1 MDLDQIVENA
11 YFESV
16 SGVRTGDTKTECREL
31 RRYIRDAREIIIPNH
46 SDAKV
51 IAINEVLEEFGL
63 SKAKH
68 LQIHTDACDVS
79 RMPAITKAIMA
90 LDICSCDLVIA
101 RGRLGIPGSGSML
114 VILDKK
120 GRILTASLSPPHIIH
135 GKVISEAV
143 RCEMTNALERIGF
156 HKSMEKDEC

>member
-1 MDLDQIVENA
+1 MDLEQIVENA
-11 YFESV
+11 YYESIT
-16 SGVRTGDTKTECREL
+16 GVRTGDTKIECREL

-51 IAINEVLEEFGL
+51 VAINEVLEEFGL
-63 SKAKH
+63 IKAKH

-79 RMPAITKAIMA
+79 RMPAITKALMA
-90 LDICSCDLVIA
+90 LDSCPCDLVIA

-120 GRILTASLSPPHIIH
+120 GRLLTASLSPPHIIH
-135 GKVISEAV
+135 GKAVSDAV
-143 RCEMTNALERIGF
+143 RDEMTNALERIGF
-156 HKSMEKDEC
+156 TKSPEKDEC